1 MRKCKNLAI
10 IKEILYI
17 SLISLFG
24 CAGIVFSVLYIDTFQ
39 SGFWYDNSNVLTA
52 VSVSIISV
60 LTVLSITFLSHTKK
74 FIYKLF
80 FLLVMLL
87 FLLVC
92 ALYFIKI
99 TGFLDRIDS
108 VDDFRQYVSSFG
120 AYASV
125 LFVIIQFLQV
135 VVLPIP
141 AFITVGAGVLLF
153 GPLIGAILSC
163 VGIILGSLVAFSIGR
178 IFGIKVARWLVGE
191 DNLRSWLKK
200 IKGKDKVVLT
210 FMFLFP
216 FFPDDVLCFV
226 CGITSMSSV
235 FFTVMIFIVRIITVF
250 ISSYS
255 MNNSIIPYDTWW
267 GIALWI
273 VFFALTILLTV
284 FIYKKGDKIEKIFF
298 NKRKKTRNNHDKI

>member
-1 MRKCKNLAI
+1 MCNSKKLAK
-10 IKEILYI
+10 IKDLLNIL
-17 SLISLFG
+17 LISLFG
-24 CAGIVFSVLYIDTFQ
+24 CAGIVFSVLYIDTFS
-39 SGFWYDNSNVLTA
+39 SGFWYDNSTIMTA
-52 VSVSIISV
+52 VTVSIISV
-60 LTVLSITFLSHTKK
+60 LTMLSITFLNHTRK
-74 FIYKLF
+74 FIHKLF
-80 FLLVMLL
+80 FLFVVLL
-87 FLLVC
+87 FLIIC

-99 TGFLDRIDS
+99 TGFLDQMDS

-120 AYASV
+120 SYAII
-125 LFVIIQFLQV
+125 LFVVIQFLQV

-153 GPLIGAILSC
+153 GPFLGSILSC
-163 VGIILGSLVAFSIGR
+163 IGIILGSIVAFFIGR

-226 CGITSMSSV
+226 CGITSMSKT
-235 FFTVMIFIVRIITVF
+235 FFLVMIFIVRIITVF

-284 FIYKKGDKIEKIFF
+284 FIYNKGDKIEKIFF
-298 NKRKKTRNNHDKI
+298 NKRKKTRNNHDEI